1 MFQDFKHGSSSI
13 GDLYL
18 CAMESKDKPRGSDG
32 FWYIEKAYKICK
44 KYVGAYSVI
53 KLIFTDLADF

>member
-44 KYVGAYSVI
+44 Q
-53 KLIFTDLADF
+53 